1 MSRAISKIFYILQ
14 YYQIQTKI
22 SIWQFRIFLTVLL
35 CVFSFLLYF
44 YNVTKKKSPSDRHLK
59 EAIQSVGKRGVV
71 IHLAHSQG
79 VLITALAAKQLTP
92 EEISHIECICFG
104 GAAAITREEFP
115 SFRRIVN
122 YYSVNDPLLFVVP
135 AAAKKLQSGI
145 FTTPTNTN
153 TNNNSEEEYVFLTP
167 RSGNPA
173 LDHSLF
179 GPTYGEVVAW
189 EGQRFQ
195 HQYQHVFV
203 RTTRPILLK
212 LHQLLIALFYFLINS
227 IFQPLHRYIQ
237 GQLED
242 IGQLLWNQLL
252 QPLVKIM
259 ALLWHLMLYYIQ
271 IWNGGGKKYEPI
283 VPA

>member
-1 MSRAISKIFYILQ
+1 MKL
-14 YYQIQTKI
+14 
-22 SIWQFRIFLTVLL
+22 
-35 CVFSFLLYF
+35 
-44 YNVTKKKSPSDRHLK
+44 
-59 EAIQSVGKRGVV
+59 AIQAVGKRGVV

-79 VLITALAAKQLTP
+79 ALITALAAKQLTS

-104 GAAAITREEFP
+104 GAAAITRDEYP

-145 FTTPTNTN
+145 FTTPSTTTTATNP
-153 TNNNSEEEYVFLTP
+153 NNNCHIEDEEEFVFLTP

-195 HQYQHVFV
+195 NRYQHFLM
-203 RTTRPILLK
+203 RSSRPLLLHLQELLFTIAFFLMNFIFLPVCSYIQSK
-212 LHQLLIALFYFLINS
+212 LNAGSQLLRN
-227 IFQPLHRYIQ
+227 
-237 GQLED
+237 D
-242 IGQLLWNQLL
+242 LL

-259 ALLWHLMLYYIQ
+259 AFLWQLFLYYVRIGT
-271 IWNGGGKKYEPI
+271 GGGKHYEP
-283 VPA
+283 VVQKQ

>member
-1 MSRAISKIFYILQ
+1 M
-14 YYQIQTKI
+14 
-22 SIWQFRIFLTVLL
+22 
-35 CVFSFLLYF
+35 
-44 YNVTKKKSPSDRHLK
+44 K
-59 EAIQSVGKRGVV
+59 EAIQSVGTRGVV

-79 VLITALAAKQLTP
+79 ALITALAAKQLTS

-104 GAAAITREEFP
+104 GAAAITRDEFP

-145 FTTPTNTN
+145 FSASSTTTATN
-153 TNNNSEEEYVFLTP
+153 TNNNCHIEDEEEFVFLTP

-195 HQYQHVFV
+195 NRYQHFLI
-203 RTTRPILLK
+203 RSSRPLLLHLQQLFITIAFFLMNFIFLPVCTYIRSK
-212 LHQLLIALFYFLINS
+212 LNAGSQLLQN
-227 IFQPLHRYIQ
+227 
-237 GQLED
+237 D
-242 IGQLLWNQLL
+242 LL

-259 ALLWHLMLYYIQ
+259 AFLWQLFLYYVR
-271 IWNGGGKKYEPI
+271 IWTSGEKHYEP
-283 VPA
+283 VVK